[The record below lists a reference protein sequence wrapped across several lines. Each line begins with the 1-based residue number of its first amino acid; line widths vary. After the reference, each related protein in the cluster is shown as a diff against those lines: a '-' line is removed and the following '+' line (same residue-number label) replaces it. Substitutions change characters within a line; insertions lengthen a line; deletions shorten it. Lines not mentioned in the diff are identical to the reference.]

1 MFVKSIIGT
10 VIAAVLCGCSST
22 PELPDTNGDAE
33 AAKWLKMAA
42 EEGNLYA
49 QYYYA
54 ECCLAGDGVPADRAE
69 AIRVLKLAAAN
80 GSIEASELLN
90 KLASEKSSKSVN

>member
-1 MFVKSIIGT
+1 MFVKFTICAIF
-10 VIAAVLCGCSST
+10 AAVLCGCSSD
-22 PELPDTNGDAE
+22 PALSGNSGDAE

-42 EEGNLYA
+42 EEGNVYA

-54 ECCLAGDGVPADRAE
+54 ECCLAGDGVPADRTE

-80 GSIEASELLN
+80 GSVEASELLQE
-90 KLASEKSSKSVN
+90 LASEKSSNQ

>member
-1 MFVKSIIGT
+1 MFVKFT
-10 VIAAVLCGCSST
+10 VCAVIAAVLCGCCSK
-22 PELPDTNGDAE
+22 PELPEKKGDAE

-42 EEGNLYA
+42 EEGILYA

-69 AIRVLKLAAAN
+69 AIRVLKLAASN
-80 GSIEASELLN
+80 GSIEASELLQ
-90 KLASEKSSKSVN
+90 KIASEKALDQ